1 MQYLTPQQ
9 VLFIHAR
16 LIAETGGAQGLR
28 DIGLLASAV
37 GRPQATFEG
46 QELYPDLFTKAA
58 ALLASLILNH
68 PFLDGKKRT
77 GMTAAA
83 LFLQQNGQLLQTSNS
98 ELESF
103 TLRVANGGLVC
114 QRNCCLARGKQQ
126 RSLEKRETAA
136 VPAGPVTVSRLVEMS
151 RYTRT
156 SAGSGWRIANTLP
169 STAVAQAMRQLVV
182 ANGRQLVVA
191 LDIAEQVAM
200 RRAGDD
206 ADLSDHHR

>member
-103 TLRVANGGLVC
+103 TLRVANGGLSV
-114 QRNCCLARGKQQ
+114 NEIAAW
-126 RSLEKRETAA
+126 LEEN
-136 VPAGPVTVSRLVEMS
+136 S
-151 RYTRT
+151 
-156 SAGSGWRIANTLP
+156 SAL
-169 STAVAQAMRQLVV
+169 
-182 ANGRQLVVA
+182 
-191 LDIAEQVAM
+191 
-200 RRAGDD
+200 
-206 ADLSDHHR
+206 